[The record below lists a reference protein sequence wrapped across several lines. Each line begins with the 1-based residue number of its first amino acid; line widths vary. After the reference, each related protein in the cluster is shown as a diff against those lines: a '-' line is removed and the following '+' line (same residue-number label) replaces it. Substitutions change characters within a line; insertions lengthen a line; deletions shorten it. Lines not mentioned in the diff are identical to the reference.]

1 MPGPTLCYEDLAVGR
16 RFGTGE
22 IAVTREEIVAFASR
36 FDPQPFHLDAE
47 AAGGSV
53 FGGLV
58 ASGWLTGALT
68 MKIMIEGEL
77 RLAGGHVGLG
87 IDSIRW
93 PRPVRPGDRL
103 TAVTEVLEMRPSASR
118 PGHGVVKFRTET
130 LNQDRE
136 TVQVMVATQL
146 VLRRPA

>member
-1 MPGPTLCYEDLAVGR
+1 MPGPTLHYEDLAVGR

-22 IAVTREEIVAFASR
+22 VAVTRDEIVAFASR

-47 AAGGSV
+47 KGSASV

-87 IDSIRW
+87 IDSIQW

-118 PGHGVVKFRTET
+118 PGQGVVKFRTET
-130 LNQDRE
+130 LNQKGE
-136 TVQVMVATQL
+136 VVQVLVAAQL
-146 VLRRPA
+146 VLRRPR